1 MSSLYKIRSNLIF
14 GPFFI
19 SLTLAVIAIEYIP
32 TVFAAPPTAGAIP
45 LLQIPPTPIQ
55 PREAPKLEVEQRD
68 APASPTSADTKKIQ
82 VNQLQITGEKIYD
95 ESELIALTGFVSGSN
110 LSLTDLRMMTGK
122 ITDFYRANGYFLAQ
136 AYLPTQTIKNGVV
149 TIAVIVGEYGNVTIN
164 NQTRLSNGIANNLMS
179 GLESGDVIESGP
191 LETRLL
197 LLSDVPGVVVNSTLV
212 PGAAPGTSDL
222 NVELTPGPLV
232 SGSIEGDNAG
242 LPATG
247 AFRLGATINV
257 NNLAGLG
264 DVASLRVLSSG
275 TGMTYGRA
283 SYQIQAGRATVGVAY
298 TQINYALGKEYSDL
312 GIHGSAKIASVYG
325 SYPLIRSRATNLYAQ
340 LGFDYRDYQDNV
352 NIVGTTTDKH
362 ANVVM
367 PGIYGDHRDSFGG
380 GGLTTYGAVWSF
392 GNLDIQTAAAQA
404 FDSDTAKTNG
414 QYNKLAFNGMR
425 LQNVMDT
432 PFSLYGAVNGQIASK
447 NLNIWEKME
456 LGGMYGVR
464 AYPAGTAF
472 GDQGYIV
479 NLEVRYLLPVLSE
492 SIPGRVSLVALYDT
506 GSVQFN
512 KNPWLPSNNTVTLNG
527 AGVGVT
533 WAELNN
539 FSVKGYYAHKIGN
552 TPPTLNASATGQ
564 FWIQLVKYF

>member
-1 MSSLYKIRSNLIF
+1 MSRKL
-14 GPFFI
+14 PFLGAVFLLLNH
-19 SLTLAVIAIEYIP
+19 LTS
-32 TVFAAPPTAGAIP
+32 AAQPSGSPVP
-45 LLQIPPTPIQ
+45 LFQIPPAPIERTE
-55 PREAPKLEVEQRD
+55 PPIIKLEKPASQAI
-68 APASPTSADTKKIQ
+68 APAADTQAINVREIKLTGYQ
-82 VNQLQITGEKIYD
+82 VYS
-95 ESELIALTGFVSGSN
+95 ESELLSKTGFISGSN
-110 LSLTDLRMMTGK
+110 LTLSDLRLMAQK
-122 ITDFYRANGYFLAQ
+122 IADFYHQNGYFAAQ
-136 AYLPTQTIKNGVV
+136 AFLPPQAIKDGVV
-149 TIAVIVGEYGNVTIN
+149 RISVVVGEYGKITIH
-164 NQTRLSNGIANNLMS
+164 NQTRLSNQIANSLLS
-179 GLESGDVIESGP
+179 DIESGDLIESAP
-191 LETRLL
+191 LETGLL
-197 LLSDVPGVVVNSTLV
+197 LLSDVPGVRVNSVLS
-212 PGAAPGTSDL
+212 PGQISGTSDL
-222 NVELTPGPLV
+222 DVELTPGPLV

-247 AFRLGATINV
+247 AFRLGGTINI

-283 SYQIQAGRATVGVAY
+283 SYQIQAGKATIGAAY

-340 LGFDYRDYQDNV
+340 LGFDSREYQDNV
-352 NIVGTTTDKH
+352 NIVGTTTNKH
-362 ANVVM
+362 ANVLM

-380 GGLTTYGAVWSF
+380 GGLTNYGAVWSL
-392 GNLDIQTAAAQA
+392 GNLDIQTADART
-404 FDSDTAKTNG
+404 FDNDTAKTNG

-472 GDQGYIV
+472 GDQGYII
-479 NLEVRYLLPVLSE
+479 NLETRYLLPFSSD
-492 SIPGRVSLVALYDT
+492 SIPGRIHVLALYDT
-506 GSVQFN
+506 GTVNYN
-512 KNPWLPSNNTVTLNG
+512 KNPWAPINNTVTLNG

-533 WAELNN
+533 WSDPRN
-539 FSVKGYYAHKIGN
+539 FTVKGYYAHKVGN
-552 TPPTLNASATGQ
+552 SPSTVNASASGQ
-564 FWIQLVKYF
+564 FWIQGVKYF

>member
-1 MSSLYKIRSNLIF
+1 MSSHYKIRSKYAFRLLSC
-14 GPFFI
+14 
-19 SLTLAVIAIEYIP
+19 SLVVTATAIEILSP
-32 TVFAAPPTAGAIP
+32 AFAAPPTAGAIP

-55 PREAPKLEVEQRD
+55 PREAPRLEVEKRD
-68 APASPTSADTKKIQ
+68 VQSPPTSVDTKKIQ
-82 VNQLQITGEKIYD
+82 VNELKITGEKVYD
-95 ESELIALTGFVSGSN
+95 ESELIALTGFVPGSN
-110 LSLTDLRMMTGK
+110 LSLTDLRLMTVK
-122 ITDFYRANGYFLAQ
+122 IADFYHSNGYFLAQ
-136 AYLPTQTIKNGVV
+136 AYLPAQTIKNGVV

-164 NQTRLSNGIANNLMS
+164 NQTRLSNGIANSLMS
-179 GLESGDVIESGP
+179 GLDSGDVIESDP

-197 LLSDVPGVVVNSTLV
+197 LLSDVPGVIVNSTLV
-212 PGAAPGTSDL
+212 PGAIPGTSDL
-222 NVELTPGPLV
+222 NVDLTPGPLV
-232 SGSIEGDNAG
+232 SGSVEGDNAG

-275 TGMTYGRA
+275 PGMTYGRA

-312 GIHGSAKIASVYG
+312 GIHGSAKIMSIYG

-340 LGFDYRDYQDNV
+340 LGFDSRAYQDNV

-392 GNLDIQTAAAQA
+392 GNLDIQTAAARN
-404 FDSDTAKTNG
+404 FDNDTARTNG

-425 LQNVMDT
+425 LQNVMNT

-479 NLEVRYLLPVLSE
+479 NLEVRYLLPALSE
-492 SIPGRVSLVALYDT
+492 SIPGRVSLIGLYDT

-512 KNPWLPSNNTVTLNG
+512 KNPWAPGNNTVTLNG

-533 WAELNN
+533 WADLNN
-539 FSVKGYYAHKIGN
+539 FAVKGYYAHKIGN
-552 TPPTLNASATGQ
+552 TPTTLNASATGQ
-564 FWIQLVKYF
+564 FWIQLIKYF

>member
-1 MSSLYKIRSNLIF
+1 MSRKLPLIGILF
-14 GPFFI
+14 LLL
-19 SLTLAVIAIEYIP
+19 SHLAL
-32 TVFAAPPTAGAIP
+32 AAPPASGPVP
-45 LLQIPPTPIQ
+45 LFQIPPAPIQ
-55 PREAPKLEVEQRD
+55 PREAPKLEIERRD
-68 APASPTSADTKKIQ
+68 TQASPTSVDTKKIQ
-82 VNQLQITGEKIYD
+82 VNRLEITGEKIYD
-95 ESELIALTGFVSGSN
+95 ESELIALTGFVPGSN
-110 LSLTDLRMMTGK
+110 LSLTDLRLMAAK
-122 ITDFYRANGYFLAQ
+122 IADFYRSNGYFLAQ
-136 AYLPTQTIKNGVV
+136 AYIPTQTIKDGVI

-164 NQTRLSNGIANNLMS
+164 NQTRLSNSIANNLMS
-179 GLESGDVIESGP
+179 GLEIGDVIESDP

-197 LLSDVPGVVVNSTLV
+197 LLSDVPGVIVNSTLV
-212 PGAAPGTSDL
+212 PGVAPGTSDL
-222 NVELTPGPLV
+222 NVDLTPGPLV

-247 AFRLGATINV
+247 AFRAGATVNI

-275 TGMTYGRA
+275 PGMTYGRA
-283 SYQIQAGRATVGVAY
+283 SYQIQAGKATIGAAY

-312 GIHGSAKIASVYG
+312 GIHGTAKIASIYG

-340 LGFDYRDYQDNV
+340 LGFDSRYYQDNI
-352 NIVGTTTDKH
+352 NIINSTTNKQ
-362 ANVVM
+362 ANVIM
-367 PGIYGDHRDSFGG
+367 PGVYGDHRDSFGG
-380 GGLTTYGAVWSF
+380 GGLTSYGAVWSF
-392 GNLDIQTAAAQA
+392 GNLDIQTADARI
-404 FDSDTAKTNG
+404 FDNDTAKTNG

-425 LQNVMDT
+425 LQNLMDT
-432 PFSLYGAVNGQIASK
+432 PISLYGAINGQLASK

-479 NLEVRYLLPVLSE
+479 NLEARYLLPVWSD
-492 SIPGRVSLVALYDT
+492 SVPGRVSLVALYDT

-527 AGVGVT
+527 AGVGLT

-539 FSVKGYYAHKIGN
+539 FAVKGYYAHKIGN

-564 FWIQLVKYF
+564 FWIRLVKYF